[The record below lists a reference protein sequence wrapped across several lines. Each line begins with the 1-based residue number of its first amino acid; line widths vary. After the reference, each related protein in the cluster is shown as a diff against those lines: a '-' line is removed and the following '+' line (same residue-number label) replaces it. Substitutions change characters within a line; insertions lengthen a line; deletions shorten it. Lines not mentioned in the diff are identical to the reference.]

1 MMIGQA
7 LSWITQSFYT
17 LIRGTKLHFKLRTQR
32 ISRELLRWPAMQPIQ
47 RTPRRL
53 SRLCGRT
60 AYSPWMCNR
69 RMPVSV
75 SDWAGV
81 VGVIVSIAGLLGA
94 LMGWLLRQL
103 WEAVRNLVVDI
114 ADLQKSLPGTYVR
127 KDEMQ
132 KMEDH
137 ILAEIRA
144 VSHTLERHM
153 ENSTQLWVNSQRD

>member
-1 MMIGQA
+1 
-7 LSWITQSFYT
+7 
-17 LIRGTKLHFKLRTQR
+17 
-32 ISRELLRWPAMQPIQ
+32 
-47 RTPRRL
+47 
-53 SRLCGRT
+53 
-60 AYSPWMCNR
+60 
-69 RMPVSV
+69 MPVSV

-153 ENSTQLWVNSQRD
+153 ENSTQLWVNSQRDPSGKHGE